1 VVMAVDTATAVDTMA
16 DTLREPVVV
25 DTTVAVVGSTAV
37 EASTAVA
44 VADSTVVVVA
54 TAVAVTGN
62 RLA

>member
-1 VVMAVDTATAVDTMA
+1 MA